1 MGMTTS
7 KTNLNIM
14 CPYSLMLKGELPK
27 SVTGCCFKHDSLS
40 LLHTRT
46 HIQRQIDRYERFLF
60 CLECGIY
67 CSFYLYK
74 EIYFLS
80 TMWSLLFILIF
91 LSPILGREICSH
103 DYFANGSAPLNDIV
117 SSTAVSL
124 QQLSLGKEAK
134 FVRTSEDDC
143 ALVFPNDIHTLGAD
157 CSHLSFGTYKS
168 GVHAASSVPLA
179 SKPSKSNM
187 EPSAVIDRSSSI
199 CSQSRHENFR
209 AFPVYYTSYIR
220 SKYFDFFCAEIQGT
234 LASPNAVSRLDMYLK
249 SIN

>member
-1 MGMTTS
+1 MV
-7 KTNLNIM
+7 K
-14 CPYSLMLKGELPK
+14 MLKGEIPK

-40 LLHTRT
+40 LSLSTHAHT
-46 HIQRQIDRYERFLF
+46 HIEIDTK
-60 CLECGIY
+60 ECGIY

-134 FVRTSEDDC
+134 FVHTSEDDC

-199 CSQSRHENFR
+199 CS
-209 AFPVYYTSYIR
+209 
-220 SKYFDFFCAEIQGT
+220 
-234 LASPNAVSRLDMYLK
+234 
-249 SIN
+249 